1 MTFRPGKTQSL
12 APDRRRSGLV
22 VGLRRA
28 DTGEVIQLETKPQRW
43 LIGAD
48 PSCDMPIVGDP
59 YISGCH
65 CMIERRDNGS
75 LLVRDRDSRNGTY
88 VDGASIEAAE
98 LLIGSYL
105 SVGRTTFVAVA
116 GAGSGTRAPA
126 IELLVGHDPV
136 LRRTVDMALK
146 AAQSDCSV
154 LILGETGTGKDLLA
168 RVIHERSKRANGP
181 YIAVNCGGIPREL
194 IASELFGHEK
204 GAFTGATESRD
215 GYFLE
220 ANNGT
225 LFLDELGELPLE
237 LQAHLLR
244 ALENRTVRRVGGSTE
259 RPINARIVAATN
271 RLDGHGTDTARLRA
285 DLYHRIATLV
295 LVLPPLRER
304 MCDLA
309 EIVNAQLAELAP
321 LYGHKLILPEAWT
334 ALQRHSWPGNVR
346 ELRAA
351 VGRAAMMGGDELLAS
366 DFFPDTP
373 LPSPLPRAAP
383 PATTAFDDDLQKIES
398 VQRELMTKALER
410 HGTIRA
416 AAAALGMPKSTFADR
431 ARQWNLA
438 PPGRR
443 RAVGLSRR
451 RYIGVTP
458 PVPMAAPPPTPAPA
472 PLAAPPQQPQP
483 QPPSSSPPRSSPPSS
498 SPPSSPSSSPPMVA
512 PYPSVAHALA
522 PMHLTDA
529 DHEADP
535 HYASEP
541 HYASAPM
548 HLTESDLASDHAS
561 DYASDHAW
569 NSSEWDAG
577 AAEHGMPGRAREA
590 AAAEWPAAKRPFEW
604 PTVPESAYEAPRGRV
619 PTYERLSSDE
629 RADRSLPPAPSSDE
643 RAAASPDETSMFE
656 LSSSDRVHELLEL
669 SQAPIAT
676 HVLDGEPATACAGVH
691 DDAAFTGA
699 NETTTPDEHP
709 PVHLAQRDSCEAL

>member
-28 DTGEVIQLETKPQRW
+28 DTGEVCALDTRPRRW
-43 LIGAD
+43 VIGAD
-48 PSCDMPIVGDP
+48 PNCDVPVLGDP
-59 YISGCH
+59 YVSGCH
-65 CMIERRDNGS
+65 CVVERRDNGS
-75 LLVRDRDSRNGTY
+75 LLVRDRDSRNGTF
-88 VDGASIEAAE
+88 VDGASIEGAE

-146 AAQSDCSV
+146 AAHSDCSV

-271 RLDGHGTDTARLRA
+271 RLDGHGTDAARLRA

-321 LYGHKLILPEAWT
+321 IYGHKLILPEAWT

-351 VGRAAMMGGDELLAS
+351 VGRAVMMGGDELTPA
-366 DFFPDTP
+366 DFFPDTA
-373 LPSPLPRAAP
+373 LPSPLAAP
-383 PATTAFDDDLQKIES
+383 RPALPTAAFDDEVEKLES
-398 VQRELMTKALER
+398 VQRELMAKALER

-431 ARQWNLA
+431 ARQWSLA
-438 PPGRR
+438 APGRR
-443 RAVGLSRR
+443 RAAGLSRR
-451 RYIGVTP
+451 RYIGATP
-458 PVPMAAPPPTPAPA
+458 PLPMAAAPRPA
-472 PLAAPPQQPQP
+472 AAP
-483 QPPSSSPPRSSPPSS
+483 SSDDPAAPIHASESHPRS
-498 SPPSSPSSSPPMVA
+498 
-512 PYPSVAHALA
+512 
-522 PMHLTDA
+522 
-529 DHEADP
+529 
-535 HYASEP
+535 EP
-541 HYASAPM
+541 
-548 HLTESDLASDHAS
+548 DHAS
-561 DYASDHAW
+561 EADANA
-569 NSSEWDAG
+569 WDAA
-577 AAEHGMPGRAREA
+577 AAEHGMSGHAREA
-590 AAAEWPAAKRPFEW
+590 ARAEWPATKRAFEW
-604 PTVPESAYEAPRGRV
+604 PAVPESAYEAPR
-619 PTYERLSSDE
+619 ERHARLESS
-629 RADRSLPPAPSSDE
+629 RE

-656 LSSSDRVHELLEL
+656 RTAAPADETRMFEPMPAATDETSMFELSSSDRVQELFEL
-669 SQAPIAT
+669 SQGPIAT
-676 HVLDGEPATACAGVH
+676 HVLESEPVAGAAGAVAL
-691 DDAAFTGA
+691 DEAAFTVA

-709 PVHLAQRDSCEAL
+709 PTHMLQRDSREAI